1 MTSHESFDDLEA
13 ELLALGDAVDV
24 PAPPPSDVAAAVR
37 ARLEADGSTSTD
49 DASTETDHGA
59 SGGAEGGDA
68 EQVGPPE
75 ELAPRGGPSAPE
87 DGAGAAS
94 PVPGE
99 PGSRGRRG
107 VFRRPPGRE
116 DGARRPGRRR
126 RLVITAVVVAVVVAI
141 TAGTP
146 QGRAAVAHI
155 LRLAGIELRI
165 SDTPP
170 VAVTPTPLP
179 GERTVTPDQLA
190 GLVKFPVN
198 RPSVLGEPDEVRI
211 SDKGRVVSMF
221 WGGVRL
227 DQFDG
232 GFSPVFLKEMGEPW
246 PDNVPLRYGE
256 AWWITGTHR
265 LSYLKRGDNTP
276 LPLRLAEE
284 TLLWERSGIGFRLE
298 GVKDKNRAAEIA
310 NSLR

>member
-1 MTSHESFDDLEA
+1 MTSHEPFDDLEA

-37 ARLEADGSTSTD
+37 ARLEADGSASTD
-49 DASTETDHGA
+49 DASTETDDDASSETDDGASDDGA
-59 SGGAEGGDA
+59 SGGAAGGGGA
-68 EQVGPPE
+68 EQVG
-75 ELAPRGGPSAPE
+75 A
-87 DGAGAAS
+87 
-94 PVPGE
+94 
-99 PGSRGRRG
+99 PGSGER
-107 VFRRPPGRE
+107 VSRRPGGLLRRPRGRE
-116 DGARRPGRRR
+116 DVSRRPARRR
-126 RLVITAVVVAVVVAI
+126 RWVITAVVVAVVVAI

-198 RPSVLGEPDEVRI
+198 RPGVLGEPDEVRI

-221 WGGVRL
+221 WDGVRL

-284 TLLWERSGIGFRLE
+284 TLLWERGGIGFRLE
-298 GVKDKNRAAEIA
+298 GVKDRNRAAEIA

>member
-1 MTSHESFDDLEA
+1 MTSHEPFGDLEA

-24 PAPPPSDVAAAVR
+24 PAPPPADVAAAVR
-37 ARLEADGSTSTD
+37 ARLEAGDGANLADGENTD
-49 DASTETDHGA
+49 APEENA
-59 SGGAEGGDA
+59 PGGD
-68 EQVGPPE
+68 VI
-75 ELAPRGGPSAPE
+75 APE
-87 DGAGAAS
+87 DDAGAAS
-94 PVPGE
+94 PAPGE
-99 PGSRGRRG
+99 HGTRRSG
-107 VFRRPPGRE
+107 GLFRRPRGRE
-116 DGARRPGRRR
+116 DVSRRPGRRR
-126 RLVITAVVVAVVVAI
+126 RWVITVVVVAVVVAI

-165 SDTPP
+165 TDAPP
-170 VAVTPTPLP
+170 VAVSPTPLP
-179 GERTVTPDQLA
+179 GERTVTPDQLSD
-190 GLVKFPVN
+190 LVKFPVN

-221 WGGVRL
+221 WDGVRL

-284 TLLWERSGIGFRLE
+284 TLLWERGGVGFRLE
-298 GVKDKNRAAEIA
+298 GVKDKDRAAEIA

>member
-1 MTSHESFDDLEA
+1 MTSHEPFDDLEA

-37 ARLEADGSTSTD
+37 ARLEADGANLAD
-49 DASTETDHGA
+49 GA
-59 SGGAEGGDA
+59 DTT
-68 EQVGPPE
+68 
-75 ELAPRGGPSAPE
+75 APE
-87 DGAGAAS
+87 RAAPEQAAPEQAAPEQAAPGDGVIAPESGAGTAS
-94 PVPGE
+94 PAPGE
-99 PGSRGRRG
+99 H
-107 VFRRPPGRE
+107 
-116 DGARRPGRRR
+116 GARRPGGLFRRPRGREDVSRPPARRR
-126 RLVITAVVVAVVVAI
+126 RWVITAVVVAVVVAI

-179 GERTVTPDQLA
+179 GERTVTPDQLS

-198 RPSVLGEPDEVRI
+198 RPGVLGEPDEVRI

-221 WGGVRL
+221 WDGIRL

-265 LSYLKRGDNTP
+265 LSYLRRGDNTP

-284 TLLWERSGIGFRLE
+284 TLLWERGGVGFRLE
-298 GVKDKNRAAEIA
+298 GVKDKDRAAEIA